1 MDLNPVVFFVIVFGF
16 IFLARRAVKHDA
28 EVTRKKNAEKYAA
41 SPVLHCMSCGE
52 DFKQQ
57 TSQPLRG
64 STFIEV
70 VLWLCYIIPGVI
82 YSHWRRSEKF
92 KSVCHVCHSSQVVP
106 ATSRAAI
113 AHIKTLEKSI
123 S

>member
-1 MDLNPVVFFVIVFGF
+1 MSSGQVGFYFFLLVFLY
-16 IFLARRAVKHDA
+16 FLHRAVKHDA
-28 EVTRKKNAEKYAA
+28 EVKNAKNAA
-41 SPVLHCMSCGE
+41 KFAAAPVLHCMACGE
-52 DFKQQ
+52 DFKQPAN
-57 TSQPLRG
+57 QPARG
-64 STFIEV
+64 NTFIEV
-70 VLWLCYIIPGVI
+70 ALWFLGIIPGVI